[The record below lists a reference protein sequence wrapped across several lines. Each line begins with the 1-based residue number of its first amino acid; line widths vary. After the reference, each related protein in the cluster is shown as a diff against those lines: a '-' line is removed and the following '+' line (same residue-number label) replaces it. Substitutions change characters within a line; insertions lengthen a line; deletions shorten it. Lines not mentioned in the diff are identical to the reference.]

1 MNKLLKV
8 FLSFV
13 LILTLGGCSIA
24 KDKVQNIDSYQD
36 VIKDKVKNMSIEEK
50 IDQMMML
57 SIDNVVDNGK
67 TVRFTNVNE
76 EAKKFL
82 NKHQLAG
89 IILFEYNMVN
99 KEQTQKLT
107 KDIQALS
114 KDNKFFIA
122 VDQEGGKVSKIPTSN
137 KTKSAREIGNTK
149 DSKNAFIAGNTIG
162 EDFEALG
169 LNLDF
174 APVMDVDTNPKNPVI
189 GNRSFS
195 SDEKVVAEFGVE
207 FVKGLKSKGILA
219 TAKHFPGHGDTS
231 GDSHKELVK
240 VTHTIDRIDKVEL
253 YPFKKAI
260 ENNVDMIMVGHIVV
274 PALDDDKTPAT
285 LSKAMITDLLKEKM
299 GFNGVVITDAFNM
312 GAIAKNY
319 NIKDAVEKSINAGA
333 DIILM
338 PVTVVPGGNEKEYE
352 ELVTYIKDKVIKGE
366 ISEDRLNDA
375 VRRILISKEK
385 L

>member
-1 MNKLLKV
+1 
-8 FLSFV
+8 
-13 LILTLGGCSIA
+13 
-24 KDKVQNIDSYQD
+24 
-36 VIKDKVKNMSIEEK
+36 
-50 IDQMMML
+50 
-57 SIDNVVDNGK
+57 
-67 TVRFTNVNE
+67 
-76 EAKKFL
+76 
-82 NKHQLAG
+82 
-89 IILFEYNMVN
+89 MVN
-99 KEQTQKLT
+99 KDQTQKLT

-149 DSKNAFIAGNTIG
+149 DSKNAFIAGSTIG
-162 EDFEALG
+162 QDFEALG

-207 FVKGLKSKGILA
+207 FMKGLKSKGILA

-240 VTHTIDRIDKVEL
+240 VIHAIDRIERVEL

-260 ENNVDMIMVGHIVV
+260 ENNVDMVMVGHIIV

-285 LSKAMITDLLKEKM
+285 LSKSMITSLLKEKM

-338 PVTVVPGGNEKEYE
+338 PVTVVPGGNEKDYE

-385 L
+385 I